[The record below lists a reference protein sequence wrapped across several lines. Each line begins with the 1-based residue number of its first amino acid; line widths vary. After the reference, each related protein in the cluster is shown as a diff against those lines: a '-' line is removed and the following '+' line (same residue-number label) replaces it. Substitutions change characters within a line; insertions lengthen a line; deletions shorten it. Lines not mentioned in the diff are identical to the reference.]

1 MEFHILT
8 VNAFLR
14 YYLRMKILDSNKP
27 KVIGKRLWEWARM
40 AQRGPSLADK
50 ARGRHNFR
58 QLARD
63 NPAIALEQSAKYGY
77 SDTLKDLTPEL
88 VKDRKRK
95 K

>member
-1 MEFHILT
+1 
-8 VNAFLR
+8 
-14 YYLRMKILDSNKP
+14 
-27 KVIGKRLWEWARM
+27 M

-77 SDTLKDLTPEL
+77 LDTLKDLTPEIA
-88 VKDRKRK
+88 KSRRASSRGKRGS
-95 K
+95 